1 MMLHICCRKF
11 QVIIVL
17 LLVASSLISVRCV
30 QAESAKTTLMKD
42 YVLTGVTDVARVVRL
57 TGKNSI
63 NSTDK
68 YQVNGTDLGSMFEY
82 QGKIFMVFGDTFGP
96 KRGNQT
102 GPGGENWRSNVMAV
116 TSDTDPTDGLLFD
129 TMIVNEKGQAK
140 ELIAAKKINND
151 EITVI
156 PTHGFAANGNMY
168 LAFMSVK
175 KWGPPG
181 QWTCNYGGLA
191 KSTDHGQTCIK
202 LDNVKWPGD
211 SNFIQVAP
219 YKIDAEI
226 YFWGIPAGRFGG
238 VKLMKIRE
246 EDVEHFEQYQYF
258 QGMNGNTPI
267 FWSTDITRAAK
278 IVEEPVGELSVVWN
292 TYLQRWIMTYLNEH
306 TRAIEI
312 REGLSPWGPWGRP
325 FILCHADTYP
335 ALYGA
340 YMHPR
345 YVDKGGQV
353 IYFAMSQFGPYNV
366 FWMKARLEKKP
377 ET

>member
-1 MMLHICCRKF
+1 MLRIYFRRF
-11 QVIIVL
+11 QVAIVL

-30 QAESAKTTLMKD
+30 HAESEKITPMQD
-42 YVLTGVTDVARVVRL
+42 YVLTGVTVVVRVAQL
-57 TGKNSI
+57 TGKDSLNA
-63 NSTDK
+63 TDK

-82 QGKIFMVFGDTFGP
+82 QGKIYMVFGDTFGP

-116 TSDTDPTDGLLFD
+116 TSDPDPTDGLLFD
-129 TMIVNEKGQAK
+129 AMIVDEKGRAQ
-140 ELIAAKKINND
+140 ELIAAKKIDHD

-156 PTHGFAANGNMY
+156 PTHGFVANGNMY
-168 LAFMSVK
+168 LYFMSVK

-191 KSTDHGQTCIK
+191 KSTDHGQTWIK
-202 LDNVKWPGD
+202 LDNMKWPGD

-238 VKLMKIRE
+238 VKLMKVRE
-246 EDVEHFEQYQYF
+246 KDVENIEQYQYF
-258 QGMNGNTPI
+258 QGLNGNAVIWT
-267 FWSTDITRAAK
+267 TDMTRAAK

-306 TRAIEI
+306 ARAIEI
-312 REGLSPWGPWGRP
+312 REGLSPWGSWGKP
-325 FILCHADTYP
+325 FMVCPADTYP

-366 FWMKARLEKKP
+366 FWMKASLEKKP